1 VRIGPLEASHGLRT
15 PFTGNNLMT
24 KRGPSRREH
33 QSDEG
38 ERLRAGAELDLKV
51 ERILPGGVGLAHAR
65 GQTVFVA
72 LSAPGDRIRAR
83 VESVR
88 GRVAFA
94 SIVEVV
100 EPSRVRVEPPCP
112 YFGRCGGC
120 DFQQL
125 SYEAQLAAKV
135 EIIRDCLRR
144 VARVE
149 PPAEI
154 PITPSPAV
162 WNYRARARWQ
172 HDPVS
177 SLLGYYERGTHRVVD
192 VVECPVAAP
201 EVEGRLK
208 QLRALMREG
217 RLPEGAHEFEAV
229 AGDGGVAL
237 DPPVEPEDA
246 REQSRTIRGERYRFD
261 ARCFFQI
268 NHALLEELVS
278 EGLRGAESLLDA
290 TSDEAAGDEMAR
302 DESASD
308 KTASDENLSATAL
321 DLYSGVGLF
330 TLPLARRFSR
340 VVAVEGNEPASEY
353 ARRNLA
359 DAGLTN
365 ATVETL
371 AVGDYLARNSQR
383 LDSVDFILL
392 DPPRAGAEPEAV
404 RGIIALRPRRVS
416 YVSCDPATLARDLR
430 ALCEAGYEINSV
442 RAFDM
447 FPQTHHVETVVHLQ
461 ICGY

>member
-1 VRIGPLEASHGLRT
+1 MSE
-15 PFTGNNLMT
+15 
-24 KRGPSRREH
+24 SRRAKSEG
-33 QSDEG
+33 G
-38 ERLRAGAELDLKV
+38 ERLRAGAELELTV
-51 ERILPGGVGLAHAR
+51 ERILPGGLGLAHAR

-83 VESVR
+83 VETVR

-94 SIVEVV
+94 SIIAVV
-100 EPSRVRVEPPCP
+100 EPSPARVEPPCP

-125 SYEAQLAAKV
+125 TYEAQLAAKV

-149 PPAEI
+149 PPREI

-162 WNYRARARWQ
+162 WSYRSRARWQ
-172 HDPVS
+172 HDPVR

-192 VVECPVAAP
+192 VAECPVAAS
-201 EVEGRLK
+201 EVEARLK
-208 QLRALMREG
+208 HLRSLMREG
-217 RLPEGAHEFEAV
+217 LLPDDAREFEAV
-229 AGDGGVAL
+229 AGDFGVAL
-237 DPPVEPEDA
+237 DPPVEEEDA

-268 NHALLEELVS
+268 NHALLDALV
-278 EGLRGAESLLDA
+278 AESL
-290 TSDEAAGDEMAR
+290 SEAAGGGGD
-302 DESASD
+302 
-308 KTASDENLSATAL
+308 TAL

-340 VVAVEGNEPASEY
+340 VVAIEGNAPASEY

-359 DAGLTN
+359 DAGLAN
-365 ATVETL
+365 ATVETSS
-371 AVGDYLARNSQR
+371 VGDWLARNARR
-383 LDSVDFILL
+383 LERVDFVLL
-392 DPPRAGAEPEAV
+392 DPPRAGADAEAV
-404 RGIIALRPRRVS
+404 RGIINLRPRLVS

-430 ALCEAGYEINSV
+430 AFTEAAYGIKSV

-447 FPQTHHVETVVHLQ
+447 FPQTHHVETVVHLRAST
-461 ICGY
+461 